1 LNTETDIAMMLNRT
15 KTLTTILLAAAVM
28 ISCGAENNDEQNENN
43 NVRMIPVETVTVY
56 PDRFEDYIRM
66 TGTVEALDDATISA
80 EVSGRILSIADRG
93 ARISEG
99 DVIARIDDRLIQA
112 QYNAAQTAFE
122 FAEDSYNRMETLYE
136 DSIISTQDLN
146 NARSQRDQARAQLDQ
161 AQKQLQDAQIEAP
174 FSGRVEERMIR
185 TGELINPGQ
194 PVLRLVNTDRVR
206 ILSGIPE
213 RYSAEIREGNEVTLH
228 FRSFGGG
235 RRTSTVT
242 YAGNVIDPDTRT
254 YTIEVELGNDQ
265 QVIKPEMVVD
275 MQVQRQTLEDVI
287 IIPRTAVIR
296 DETGTFVFVARQDG
310 DRKVADLVEVQTG
323 TAGGPLVQVLEGLE
337 EGDEVVVNGMRSL
350 SMGDQLNILK
360 NETSSE
366 RADRL
371 RAADQPVVNY

>member
-1 LNTETDIAMMLNRT
+1 MLNRT

-235 RRTSTVT
+235 SRTSTVS

-254 YTIEVELGNDQ
+254 YTIEVELGNNQ
-265 QVIKPEMVVD
+265 QAIKPEMVVD